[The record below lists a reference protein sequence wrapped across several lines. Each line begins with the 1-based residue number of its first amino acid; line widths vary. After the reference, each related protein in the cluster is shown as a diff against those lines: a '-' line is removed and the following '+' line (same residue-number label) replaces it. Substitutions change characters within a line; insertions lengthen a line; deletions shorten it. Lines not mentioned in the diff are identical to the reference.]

1 MIALYIILGFIAV
14 VLVLLLSSVT
24 VKSSVNDSV
33 YVKVGFLFYQKT
45 VVPKPE
51 KQTENES
58 SDQEIKKPNKIR
70 ELIDKKGLVAT
81 IHELAGIVKDILIS
95 SGKTVKHIRVKRFIC
110 VVTAASSDPHKTAL
124 MYGEASAVVFPL
136 LRGLLELMKWNIRKT
151 KVLVESDFSGDKP
164 RIEIDFK
171 VKLRLFYIVKA
182 AFGVLLSLLKKK
194 IRQTMKNN
202 TVNTQNLNNKKGI

>member
-24 VKSSVNDSV
+24 VKGSVNDSV

-81 IHELAGIVKDILIS
+81 ICELAGIVKDILIS
-95 SGKTVKHIRVKRFIC
+95 SCKTVKHIRVKRFLC
-110 VVTAASSDPHKTAL
+110 VVTAASAWVWHCESSSYFSFTSRTA
-124 MYGEASAVVFPL
+124 
-136 LRGLLELMKWNIRKT
+136 I
-151 KVLVESDFSGDKP
+151 
-164 RIEIDFK
+164 
-171 VKLRLFYIVKA
+171 
-182 AFGVLLSLLKKK
+182 
-194 IRQTMKNN
+194 
-202 TVNTQNLNNKKGI
+202 TVPMTAMA